1 MEALLSVDNLKK
13 YFRVRKSNS
22 IWGHE
27 FVQAVDGVKF
37 ALHQGETLGLVGES
51 GSGKTTIARLILRLI
66 EPTDGRIWFKGE
78 EITRLNPKAMR
89 PLRQAMQVIFQDPYS
104 SLDPRKTVRDI
115 IGEGLKRHS
124 TMNATERKE
133 RIQDTMEKVGLRP
146 EHINRYPHE
155 FSGGQRQR
163 IGIARAIILNPE
175 LVVADEPLS
184 SLDVSIQAQVINLLG
199 HLKEEFRL
207 SFLFISHDLNV
218 VEHISDRI
226 AVMYLGKIVE
236 LAPRHELYN
245 APKHPYTTA
254 LLSAIPLPQVRRKKG
269 RIILKGDIPSP
280 LHPPAGCRF
289 HTRCY
294 RAMEVCSR
302 QEPEWKNLGSDHFT
316 ACHLYEV

>member
-1 MEALLSVDNLKK
+1 METLLKVESLKK
-13 YFRVRKSNS
+13 HFRVRKLGSV
-22 IWGHE
+22 WGYD
-27 FVQAVDGVKF
+27 FVQAVDGVRF
-37 ALHQGETLGLVGES
+37 ELCQGETLGLVGES
-51 GSGKTTIARLILRLI
+51 GSGKTTVGRLILRLI
-66 EPTDGRIWFKGE
+66 EPTEGRIWFQGK
-78 EITRLNPKAMR
+78 EITRWSRKAMR
-89 PLRQAMQVIFQDPYS
+89 PLRQSMQVIFQDPYS

-115 IGEGLKRHS
+115 IGEGLKHNSS
-124 TMNATERKE
+124 TSVEDGRK
-133 RIQDTMEKVGLRP
+133 RIQEIMEKVGLRP

-163 IGIARAIILNPE
+163 IGIARAIIVKPE

-199 HLKEEFRL
+199 DLKREFHL

-236 LAPRHELYN
+236 LAPRYELYN
-245 APKHPYTTA
+245 HPKHPYTIA
-254 LLSAIPLPQVRRKKG
+254 LLSAIPLPQVRRKKE

-294 RAMEVCSR
+294 RGMEVCSH
-302 QEPEWKNLGSDHFT
+302 QEPEWKDLGGDHFT
-316 ACHLYEV
+316 ACHLY